1 MLRKAQDGHDQAE
14 VVSGGGGG
22 GLFDE
27 ISRESYAVTI
37 AKATSGGDNA
47 SDKQLLQSPK
57 LGTLGGVYFPCLQ
70 SILGVTLFLRM
81 PWVTSQGGVVLT
93 CVLFFMCQSVAY
105 LTTSSICALVTNGK
119 VSAGGV
125 YFLISHTLGVETG
138 SAIGLLVFAGSTCSL
153 AFSVLGATEIFKNI
167 FDTSL
172 WPVTDSRVFALVLLV
187 VLCGISSVGMK
198 YINMAGTACL
208 AIVLGSIAAAVVGL
222 VVHASQTIQPGDVV
236 WFDNMQTN
244 FTVDPKTNV
253 LPNLAMMISLIYPGT
268 TGYMSGAMRASQLE
282 NPARSVPLGTI
293 AAMLTVLAINLM
305 VVVVFGSVVSNQ
317 TLKSDKLIM
326 STLALP
332 HKQIVNVGIF
342 FSAIGGALQNLISQ
356 PRMLAAMANDNVV
369 PFLRPFVI
377 QDGQEPRRAIVLC
390 MFLTCIP
397 CFAGN
402 LDYLS
407 PFLTMVNLML
417 CLTLNL
423 ACLAASCAHTPG
435 FRPQWRYFHWSTAL
449 LGALWCFGLMMFF
462 SWVKGLLAIAI
473 CIAVRVYVKYVGVA
487 QDWGDSVRGM
497 QLELAC
503 TLLKMLNTTTEEEHT
518 KNWRPQVL
526 VFSKMDSTGLP
537 VSPQILHFASQLKEG
552 HGLVEVVGLVHG
564 NDDNTYDTCQA
575 ATLVLRQHLASAHL
589 SGFGHVYACKDA
601 LQSMGTVAEASGMG
615 PLRSNTVVV
624 GWPNTWES
632 GDATPY
638 VDMLHDMIN
647 CKKALVVLKNMETFP
662 FNDVKKKGHIDV
674 WWVLHDGGL
683 LLLIPY
689 LLRLHRV
696 WRKCTLRLFAIVS
709 SQEDAG
715 EMQTRLKDF
724 LSHARIEAEI
734 HVVELS
740 DSTISSLLP
749 KRSAEELNHKKE
761 ALDRMKVLVTLLT
774 TSK

>member
-1 MLRKAQDGHDQAE
+1 
-14 VVSGGGGG
+14 
-22 GLFDE
+22 
-27 ISRESYAVTI
+27 
-37 AKATSGGDNA
+37 
-47 SDKQLLQSPK
+47 
-57 LGTLGGVYFPCLQ
+57 
-70 SILGVTLFLRM
+70 
-81 PWVTSQGGVVLT
+81 
-93 CVLFFMCQSVAY
+93 
-105 LTTSSICALVTNGK
+105 
-119 VSAGGV
+119 
-125 YFLISHTLGVETG
+125 
-138 SAIGLLVFAGSTCSL
+138 
-153 AFSVLGATEIFKNI
+153 
-167 FDTSL
+167 
-172 WPVTDSRVFALVLLV
+172 
-187 VLCGISSVGMK
+187 
-198 YINMAGTACL
+198 
-208 AIVLGSIAAAVVGL
+208 
-222 VVHASQTIQPGDVV
+222 
-236 WFDNMQTN
+236 
-244 FTVDPKTNV
+244 
-253 LPNLAMMISLIYPGT
+253 
-268 TGYMSGAMRASQLE
+268 
-282 NPARSVPLGTI
+282 
-293 AAMLTVLAINLM
+293 
-305 VVVVFGSVVSNQ
+305 
-317 TLKSDKLIM
+317 M

-397 CFAGN
+397 CFAGACVARN
-402 LDYLS
+402 STGIAHHVARQLGLPVTIPYHGQLDAVS
-407 PFLTMVNLML
+407 
-417 CLTLNL
+417 
-423 ACLAASCAHTPG
+423 HTQPG
-435 FRPQWRYFHWSTAL
+435 VFGRVVRYFHWSTAL

-647 CKKALVVLKNMETFP
+647 CKKALMVLKNMETFP
-662 FNDVKKKGHIDV
+662 FNDIKKKGHIDV

-683 LLLIPY
+683 LLL
-689 LLRLHRV
+689 
-696 WRKCTLRLFAIVS
+696 
-709 SQEDAG
+709 
-715 EMQTRLKDF
+715 MQTRLKDF
-724 LSHARIEAEI
+724 LAHARIEAEI

-761 ALDRMKVLVTLLT
+761 ALDRMKVSTLSFSVRNPLQYSQLTDELNDVGSFVEEEDVPAVLSPRKSKPPLPKGYISVDPRMLHAQKFNRQVQVGTANSIASLFLWLVMHYVEALTENLSSVLLIRGSGREVVTLQA
-774 TSK
+774 

>member
-1 MLRKAQDGHDQAE
+1 
-14 VVSGGGGG
+14 
-22 GLFDE
+22 
-27 ISRESYAVTI
+27 
-37 AKATSGGDNA
+37 
-47 SDKQLLQSPK
+47 
-57 LGTLGGVYFPCLQ
+57 
-70 SILGVTLFLRM
+70 
-81 PWVTSQGGVVLT
+81 
-93 CVLFFMCQSVAY
+93 
-105 LTTSSICALVTNGK
+105 
-119 VSAGGV
+119 
-125 YFLISHTLGVETG
+125 
-138 SAIGLLVFAGSTCSL
+138 
-153 AFSVLGATEIFKNI
+153 
-167 FDTSL
+167 
-172 WPVTDSRVFALVLLV
+172 
-187 VLCGISSVGMK
+187 
-198 YINMAGTACL
+198 
-208 AIVLGSIAAAVVGL
+208 
-222 VVHASQTIQPGDVV
+222 
-236 WFDNMQTN
+236 
-244 FTVDPKTNV
+244 
-253 LPNLAMMISLIYPGT
+253 
-268 TGYMSGAMRASQLE
+268 
-282 NPARSVPLGTI
+282 
-293 AAMLTVLAINLM
+293 
-305 VVVVFGSVVSNQ
+305 
-317 TLKSDKLIM
+317 M

-397 CFAGN
+397 CFAGACVARN
-402 LDYLS
+402 STGIAHHVARQLGLPVTIPYHGQLDAVSHTQPGVFGRVVCPHPWLS
-407 PFLTMVNLML
+407 PAM
-417 CLTLNL
+417 
-423 ACLAASCAHTPG
+423 
-435 FRPQWRYFHWSTAL
+435 
-449 LGALWCFGLMMFF
+449 
-462 SWVKGLLAIAI
+462 
-473 CIAVRVYVKYVGVA
+473 
-487 QDWGDSVRGM
+487 
-497 QLELAC
+497 AC

-647 CKKALVVLKNMETFP
+647 CKKALMVLKNMETFP
-662 FNDVKKKGHIDV
+662 FNDIKKKGHIDV

-683 LLLIPY
+683 LLL
-689 LLRLHRV
+689 
-696 WRKCTLRLFAIVS
+696 
-709 SQEDAG
+709 
-715 EMQTRLKDF
+715 MQTRLKDF

-761 ALDRMKVLVTLLT
+761 ALDRMKVSTLSFSVRNPLQYSQLTDELNDVGSFVEEEDVPAVLSPRKSKPPLPKGYISVDPRMLHAQKFNRQVQVGTANSIASLFLWLVMHYVEALTENLSSVLLIRGSGREVRERVLKAKSARLEVKRQLQAIRAKEVEAEKADHAEFVAKRFQEKKVVREQHEASVEAKRVAVLGQLT
-774 TSK
+774 EHSKTWISPESIDDQLAEAAFATQLKEATESKVGNLGALSWLERLKTMKPVDYDDVDDEKK

>member
-1 MLRKAQDGHDQAE
+1 
-14 VVSGGGGG
+14 
-22 GLFDE
+22 
-27 ISRESYAVTI
+27 
-37 AKATSGGDNA
+37 
-47 SDKQLLQSPK
+47 
-57 LGTLGGVYFPCLQ
+57 
-70 SILGVTLFLRM
+70 
-81 PWVTSQGGVVLT
+81 
-93 CVLFFMCQSVAY
+93 
-105 LTTSSICALVTNGK
+105 
-119 VSAGGV
+119 
-125 YFLISHTLGVETG
+125 
-138 SAIGLLVFAGSTCSL
+138 
-153 AFSVLGATEIFKNI
+153 
-167 FDTSL
+167 
-172 WPVTDSRVFALVLLV
+172 
-187 VLCGISSVGMK
+187 
-198 YINMAGTACL
+198 
-208 AIVLGSIAAAVVGL
+208 
-222 VVHASQTIQPGDVV
+222 
-236 WFDNMQTN
+236 
-244 FTVDPKTNV
+244 
-253 LPNLAMMISLIYPGT
+253 
-268 TGYMSGAMRASQLE
+268 
-282 NPARSVPLGTI
+282 
-293 AAMLTVLAINLM
+293 
-305 VVVVFGSVVSNQ
+305 
-317 TLKSDKLIM
+317 M

-397 CFAGN
+397 CFAGACVARN
-402 LDYLS
+402 STGIAHHVARQLGLPVTIPYHGQLDAVS
-407 PFLTMVNLML
+407 
-417 CLTLNL
+417 
-423 ACLAASCAHTPG
+423 HTQPG
-435 FRPQWRYFHWSTAL
+435 VFGRVVRYFHWSTAL

-647 CKKALVVLKNMETFP
+647 CKKALMVLKNMETFP
-662 FNDVKKKGHIDV
+662 FNDIKKKGHIDV

-683 LLLIPY
+683 LLL
-689 LLRLHRV
+689 
-696 WRKCTLRLFAIVS
+696 
-709 SQEDAG
+709 
-715 EMQTRLKDF
+715 MQTRLKDF
-724 LSHARIEAEI
+724 LAHARIEAEI

-761 ALDRMKVLVTLLT
+761 ALDRMKVSTLSFSVRNPLQYSQLTDELNDVGSFVEEEDVPAVLSPRKSKPPLPKGYISVDPRMLHAQKFNRQVQVGTANSIASLFLWLVMHYVEALTENLSSVLLIRGSGREVRERVLKAKSARLEVKRQLQAIRAKEVEAEKADHAEFVAKRFQEKKVVREQHEASVEAKRVAVLGQLT
-774 TSK
+774 EHSKTWISPESIDDQLAEAAFATQLKEATESKVGNLGALSWLERLKTMKPVDYDDVDDEKK

>member
-1 MLRKAQDGHDQAE
+1 
-14 VVSGGGGG
+14 
-22 GLFDE
+22 
-27 ISRESYAVTI
+27 
-37 AKATSGGDNA
+37 
-47 SDKQLLQSPK
+47 
-57 LGTLGGVYFPCLQ
+57 
-70 SILGVTLFLRM
+70 
-81 PWVTSQGGVVLT
+81 
-93 CVLFFMCQSVAY
+93 
-105 LTTSSICALVTNGK
+105 
-119 VSAGGV
+119 
-125 YFLISHTLGVETG
+125 
-138 SAIGLLVFAGSTCSL
+138 
-153 AFSVLGATEIFKNI
+153 
-167 FDTSL
+167 
-172 WPVTDSRVFALVLLV
+172 
-187 VLCGISSVGMK
+187 
-198 YINMAGTACL
+198 
-208 AIVLGSIAAAVVGL
+208 
-222 VVHASQTIQPGDVV
+222 
-236 WFDNMQTN
+236 
-244 FTVDPKTNV
+244 
-253 LPNLAMMISLIYPGT
+253 
-268 TGYMSGAMRASQLE
+268 
-282 NPARSVPLGTI
+282 
-293 AAMLTVLAINLM
+293 
-305 VVVVFGSVVSNQ
+305 
-317 TLKSDKLIM
+317 M

-397 CFAGN
+397 CFAG
-402 LDYLS
+402 
-407 PFLTMVNLML
+407 
-417 CLTLNL
+417 
-423 ACLAASCAHTPG
+423 AC
-435 FRPQWRYFHWSTAL
+435 
-449 LGALWCFGLMMFF
+449 
-462 SWVKGLLAIAI
+462 
-473 CIAVRVYVKYVGVA
+473 
-487 QDWGDSVRGM
+487 
-497 QLELAC
+497 AC

-647 CKKALVVLKNMETFP
+647 CKKALMVLKNMETFP

-683 LLLIPY
+683 LLL
-689 LLRLHRV
+689 
-696 WRKCTLRLFAIVS
+696 
-709 SQEDAG
+709 
-715 EMQTRLKDF
+715 MQTRLKDF
-724 LSHARIEAEI
+724 LAHARIEAEI

-761 ALDRMKVLVTLLT
+761 SLDRMKVSTLSFSVRNPLQYSQLT
-774 TSK
+774 DELNDVGSFVEEEDVPAVLSPRKSKPPLPKGYISVDPRMLHAQKFNRQVQVGTGNQRRERVLKAKSARLEVKRQLQAIRAKEVEAEKAEHAEFVAKRFQEKKVVREQHEASVEAKRVAVLGQLTEHSKTWISPESIDDQLAEAAFATQLKEATESKVGNLGALSWLERLKTMKPVDYDDVDDEKK